1 MAESECAP
9 VKDKSNKCTSY
20 KKFCKN
26 PKYKAKLASQCPATC
41 GVCVKSKPE
50 AKTPSAAGT
59 GPVCKDNV
67 PAQCPKMK
75 RYCGSARYEKVLKQ
89 KCSKTCGFCT
99 SDGSEPTSAPAASS
113 QEKYG
118 NWSINWSKCNSKCK
132 QYKSRKCLKAPCP
145 KTQLYQFRDCPAEE
159 NPNIPA
165 CSGAAKPAAKPCSNK
180 AGAEFCRKHSA
191 KCTSKKPKE
200 LQVMNSMCRKE
211 CAICT

>member
-1 MAESECAP
+1 MTKELLPLLQLSLLLHKRRQLQQPRLQQLSHRQPLLLLWRNLNVSLSIFIQFLNVIEGAP

-113 QEKYG
+113 QG
-118 NWSINWSKCNSKCK
+118 
-132 QYKSRKCLKAPCP
+132 
-145 KTQLYQFRDCPAEE
+145 
-159 NPNIPA
+159 
-165 CSGAAKPAAKPCSNK
+165 
-180 AGAEFCRKHSA
+180 
-191 KCTSKKPKE
+191 KK
-200 LQVMNSMCRKE
+200 
-211 CAICT
+211 